1 MKKWPNQPMDQN
13 GFVHQPM
20 VDKRFNQFQRQIQRR
35 QKEEEE

>member
-13 GFVHQPM
+13 GCAHQPM
-20 VDKRFNQFQRQIQRR
+20 VGKRFNQFQHQIQRR